1 MNLEKSGKTAASN
14 QHYVIVFVMALEEKD
29 LTAVSEL
36 IQQWKIT
43 VETIW
48 AVKLKVYVSP
58 RNCSQ
63 LKFCD

>member
-36 IQQWKIT
+36 IQQ
-43 VETIW
+43 
-48 AVKLKVYVSP
+48 
-58 RNCSQ
+58 
-63 LKFCD
+63 